1 MNKVIVNRILMA
13 VGAVTIAG
21 FITDKL
27 KARRK
32 KRDYS
37 NFKTGYLKGYT
48 DAATIACD
56 WFADYTKKDDS
67 KKGK

>member
-1 MNKVIVNRILMA
+1 MNKNVVNKILIA

-21 FITDKL
+21 FIIDKI
-27 KARRK
+27 KARRD

-37 NFKTGYLKGYT
+37 NFSAGYTKGYI
-48 DAATIACD
+48 DAVTIASD